1 MHVNKKWKEEKQI
14 IQKGFQAPG
23 MAKPKDT
30 QSPIKET
37 KL

>member
-1 MHVNKKWKEEKQI
+1 VKRRKENYT
-14 IQKGFQAPG
+14 KGFEVLG

-30 QSPIKET
+30 QSPIKEN